1 MSVADFADI
10 SGFRTFCLSKTEV
23 MKKASAEGLRRD
35 FLRRCPVFVFV
46 YSQEIARE
54 YLFGIFGYLDYIG
67 YPVFWY
73 GQNNILRGLESHM
86 VILADTSW
94 QGSEPQD
101 IVMVPGIQGKV
112 QLWQRILPYV
122 EKLKAL
128 NNGAAAIKY
137 RKARIIL
144 DVPGADAKVL
154 SSLAGFL
161 NYSGIDCSWNS
172 DDALPSSVFVGRKPK
187 EGLQFVPVFGATDEE
202 VKNAVFRAIDM

>member
-1 MSVADFADI
+1 MSVADFAEI
-10 SGFRTFCLSKTEV
+10 SGFRTFFLSKTEV

-35 FLRRCPVFVFV
+35 FLRSCPVFVFV

-54 YLFGIFGYLDYIG
+54 YLFGIFGYLNYIG

-73 GQNNILRGLESHM
+73 GQNNMPRGLESRM
-86 VILADTSW
+86 VVFADTSW
-94 QGSEPQD
+94 QGSEHQD
-101 IVMVPGIQGKV
+101 IVIVPGIQGKV
-112 QLWQRILPYV
+112 QLWQKILPYV
-122 EKLKAL
+122 EKLNAL

-137 RKARIIL
+137 RKAHIIL

-172 DDALPSSVFVGRKPK
+172 GDALPNSVFVGRKPK
-187 EGLQFVPVFGATDEE
+187 EGLQFVPVFGATDKE
-202 VKNAVFRAIDM
+202 VKKRVFQSISI